1 MSRACLI
8 SVGNELLCGR
18 TVDTN
23 AAWLSGKL
31 FAAGIQTDSVRL
43 VADEIA
49 DIVAALRDATA
60 SADIVLVTGGLGPTD
75 DDLTRQALAEY
86 LGVELIFYPD
96 LAARI
101 EAYFAGRGLTMPA
114 RNRVQAYIPRGAS
127 PIDNARGTAPGVLY
141 ETADTLIA
149 LMPGVPN
156 EMKGMFEATVLPA
169 ILKRQGGDVI
179 RSANLRL
186 FGAGESA
193 IAEMLGDRMCRG
205 KNPQLNCTVS
215 EGIITLQLVATAPTA
230 SQADALLTQHQTE
243 LKTLLGSLVFGQGE
257 ETLQD
262 AVGQLLKTKQKTLAV
277 AESCTGGLIAKMLT
291 DVAGASGYFQC
302 GWVTYSNAAKTHL
315 LGVPSEL
322 IARHGA
328 VSEPVAA
335 AMAQGAAQNAPAD
348 CAIAVT
354 GIAGPD
360 GGTPEKPVGLVYIA
374 VQVDGVC
381 RVQECRFPNVGRT
394 SVRLRAAQTAL
405 NLLRLELT
413 A

>member
-1 MSRACLI
+1 MSKACLI

-31 FAAGIQTDSVRL
+31 FAVGVQTDSVRL

-60 SADIVLVTGGLGPTD
+60 KADIVLVTGGLGPTD
-75 DDLTRQALAEY
+75 DDLTRQALAEF

-96 LAARI
+96 LAAQI
-101 EAYFAGRGLTMPA
+101 ESFFASRGLAMPA
-114 RNRVQAYIPRGAS
+114 RNRVQAYIPKGAS

-156 EMKGMFEATVLPA
+156 EMKGMFDATVLPRIA
-169 ILKRQGGDVI
+169 RRIGGAVV

-186 FGAGESA
+186 FGAGESMV
-193 IAEMLGDRMCRG
+193 AEKLGDRMLRG
-205 KNPQLNCTVS
+205 KNPLLNCTVS
-215 EGIITLQLVATAPTA
+215 EGIITLQLVASAPTA
-230 SQADALLTQHQTE
+230 PQADALLAQHQAE
-243 LKTLLGSLVFGQGE
+243 LKTLLGELVFGDGE
-257 ETLQD
+257 QTLQE
-262 AVGQLLKTKQKTLAV
+262 AVGQLLKTQQKTLAV
-277 AESCTGGLIAKMLT
+277 AESCTGGMVAKMLT
-291 DVAGASGYFQC
+291 DVAGSSGYFQC
-302 GWVTYSNAAKTHL
+302 GWVTYSNAAKTKL

-322 IARHGA
+322 IAQYGA

-335 AMAQGAAQNAPAD
+335 AMARGAAQNAPAD
-348 CAIAVT
+348 CAIAIT

-374 VQVDGVC
+374 VQVDGDC
-381 RVQECRFPNVGRT
+381 RVQQCRFPNVGRA

-405 NLLRLELT
+405 NLLRLRLMI
-413 A
+413 

>member
-1 MSRACLI
+1 MSKARLI

-31 FAAGIQTDSVRL
+31 FAAGVQTDSVRL

-49 DIVAALRDATA
+49 DIVTALRDATA
-60 SADIVLVTGGLGPTD
+60 RADIVLVTGGLGPTD
-75 DDLTRQALAEY
+75 DDLTRQALAEF
-86 LGVELIFYPD
+86 LGVELVFYPD

-101 EAYFAGRGLTMPA
+101 EAYFAGRGLSMPA
-114 RNRVQAYIPRGAS
+114 RNRIQAYIPQGAS
-127 PIDNARGTAPGVLY
+127 PIDNACGTAPGVLY

-156 EMKGMFEATVLPA
+156 EMKGMFDATVLPRIA
-169 ILKRQGGDVI
+169 RRLGGDIV

-186 FGAGESA
+186 FGAGESMV
-193 IAEMLGDRMCRG
+193 AEKLGDRMLRG
-205 KNPQLNCTVS
+205 KNPLLNCTVS
-215 EGIITLQLVATAPTA
+215 EGVITLQSIAAAPTA
-230 SQADALLTQHQTE
+230 QQADALLVQHQME
-243 LKTLLGSLVFGQGE
+243 LKTLLGELVFGDDEQ
-257 ETLQD
+257 TLQD

-277 AESCTGGLIAKMLT
+277 AESCTGGLIAKMVT

-302 GWVTYSNAAKTHL
+302 GWVTYSNAAKTKL
-315 LGVPSEL
+315 LGVPAEL
-322 IARHGA
+322 IAQHGA

-335 AMAQGAAQNAPAD
+335 AMARGAAQNAPAD

-374 VQVDGVC
+374 VQVDGVL

-394 SVRLRAAQTAL
+394 SVRFRAAQAAL
-405 NLLRLELT
+405 NLLRLRLG
-413 A
+413 